1 MPIPRTVRYA
11 AKQLFQLYL
20 MRAIDRATICGLDC
34 YIEAPFNSVTV
45 DAPNGDWWNVPVPQS
60 WRYL

>member
-1 MPIPRTVRYA
+1 
-11 AKQLFQLYL
+11 